1 MSRANTHMT
10 RSSPRGWHGRVVA
23 VTSHLDADEVAEP
36 ALRDALLGERLLL
49 ARQRDADDVAA
60 EGLGRADRESPPQ
73 PKPMSSSRV
82 VRLRTMRFL

>member
-1 MSRANTHMT
+1 M
-10 RSSPRGWHGRVVA
+10 
-23 VTSHLDADEVAEP
+23 TSHLEADEVAEP

-49 ARQRDADDVAA
+49 TRQRDADDVAA

-73 PKPMSSSRV
+73 PKPMMSSSRV